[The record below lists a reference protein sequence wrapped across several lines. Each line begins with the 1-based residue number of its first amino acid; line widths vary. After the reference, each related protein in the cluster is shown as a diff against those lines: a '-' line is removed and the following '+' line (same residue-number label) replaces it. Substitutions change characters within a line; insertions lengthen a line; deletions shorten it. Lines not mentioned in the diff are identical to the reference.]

1 MDNHQKIGGAV
12 ITFGVL
18 ALIFFTFMTVIL
30 PKVVRPTTELNL
42 GDGVFKASIA
52 LNEAERLKGLSGSS
66 KMSSNEALIMAYKYE
81 SRWKIWMKDTKIPLD
96 IIWLDKTKKV
106 IYIVKNA
113 LPEDSTTKTFE
124 PKGVAM
130 YVIEVPAGSVKAN
143 SIDIGQVADFKLKE
157 SDIR

>member
-30 PKVVRPTTELNL
+30 SKVVRPTTELNL
-42 GDGVFKASIA
+42 GNGVFKASIA
-52 LNEAERLKGLSGSS
+52 LNEAERMKGLSGVT
-66 KMSSNEALIMAYKYE
+66 KMSSDEALIMAYKYE
-81 SRWKIWMKDTKIPLD
+81 SRWKIWMKDIKIPLD
-96 IIWLDKTKKV
+96 IIWLDQTKKV

-113 LPEDSTTKTFE
+113 VPEDSTTKTFE
-124 PKGVAM
+124 PKGLAA
-130 YVIEVPAGSVKAN
+130 YVVELPAGSVKAN

>member
-42 GDGVFKASIA
+42 GNGVFKASIA
-52 LNEAERLKGLSGSS
+52 LNEAERMKGLSGVT
-66 KMSSNEALIMAYKYE
+66 KMSSDEALIMAYKYE
-81 SRWKIWMKDTKIPLD
+81 SRWKIWMKDIKIPLD
-96 IIWLDKTKKV
+96 IIWLDQTKKV

-113 LPEDSTTKTFE
+113 VPEDSTTKTFE
-124 PKGVAM
+124 PKGLAA
-130 YVIEVPAGSVKAN
+130 YVVELPAGSVKAN